1 MTYVLKHSLCD
12 HVNICRQTIRSLARM
27 ERMIEKNKPYEII
40 RRAFQDVRS
49 LRFVLM
55 DLKFE
60 KYRMRNRCNVFG
72 KHYNGIG

>member
-1 MTYVLKHSLCD
+1 
-12 HVNICRQTIRSLARM
+12 M